1 LHKASLILNFTI
13 KLYLCIKYETL
24 NLADYKSEF
33 LDFLN
38 KKIQIKEPKN
48 LYEPIHY
55 ILGIGGKRLR
65 PMLTLVSAHF
75 FKGDYKKAFHAALA
89 IEVFHNFTLV
99 HDDIMD
105 EAPIRRGKTT
115 VHKKWDLNRGILSG
129 DAMMLMTNQLM
140 EHYESKKFKDLMVL
154 FNKTALEVCEGQQ
167 YDVDFE
173 TRNDVSID
181 EYKTMITY
189 KTAVLV
195 ACSLKMGAIIADV
208 EKQDAEFI
216 YNYGLNLGI
225 AFQLQDDYLD
235 TFGDPETFGKQIGG
249 DILENKKTF
258 LYLKLLEV
266 INDDDKKSLLKWFST
281 DEKSDKKIKEVTVL
295 YTKYNIPTIVKL
307 EIDKYTQLSYKS
319 LQNTTMNNEGKQF
332 FTQLGDDLL
341 HRTV

>member
-1 LHKASLILNFTI
+1 
-13 KLYLCIKYETL
+13 L
-24 NLADYKSEF
+24 NLAAYKQEF
-33 LDFLN
+33 LVYLE
-38 KKIQIKEPKN
+38 KEIQVKEPKN

-55 ILGIGGKRLR
+55 ILQIGGKRLR
-65 PMLTLVSAHF
+65 PLLTLVSCNYF
-75 FKGDYKKAFHAALA
+75 NGQYKNALPAALA

-140 EHYESKKFKDLMVL
+140 EHYEPKKFKGLMVL

-173 TRNDVSID
+173 NRKDVSIP
-181 EYKTMITY
+181 EYIKMITY

-195 ACSLKMGAIIADV
+195 ACSLKMGAIIANTEV
-208 EKQDAEFI
+208 NDANLI
-216 YNYGLNLGI
+216 YDYGLQLGI

-235 TFGDPETFGKQIGG
+235 TFGDVATFGKQIGG

-266 INDDDKKSLLKWFST
+266 ISDKDKLILLKWFKT
-281 DEKSDKKIKEVTVL
+281 KDKSDKKVKEVTNL
-295 YTKYNIPTIVKL
+295 YIKYGISEMIKQ
-307 EIDKYTQLSYKS
+307 EIDIYTQSSYKS
-319 LQNTTMNNEGKQF
+319 LQNTSMNNEGKIF
-332 FTQLGDDLL
+332 FTQLGNNLL
-341 HRTV
+341 NRTV

>member
-1 LHKASLILNFTI
+1 
-13 KLYLCIKYETL
+13 L
-24 NLADYKSEF
+24 NLSDYKKEF
-33 LDFLN
+33 LTYLN
-38 KKIQIKEPKN
+38 KEIQVKEPIN

-55 ILGIGGKRLR
+55 ILQIGGKRLR
-65 PMLTLVSAHF
+65 PILTLVSAHF
-75 FKGDYKKAFHAALA
+75 FKGEYKKALPAALA

-140 EHYESKKFKDLMVL
+140 ESYEPNKFKELMVL

-173 TRNDVSID
+173 TRTDVTIS
-181 EYKTMITY
+181 EYIKMITY

-208 EKQDAEFI
+208 DVKNANLI
-216 YNYGLNLGI
+216 YDYGLNLGI

-235 TFGDPETFGKQIGG
+235 TFGDEASFGKLIGG

-266 INDDDKKSLLKWFST
+266 ISEEDKKELLKWYSIT
-281 DEKSDKKIKEVTVL
+281 EKSDEKIKAVTLL
-295 YTKYNIPTIVKL
+295 YNKYKIQELLKEEITSYTNI
-307 EIDKYTQLSYKS
+307 SYKS
-319 LQNTTMNNEGKQF
+319 LENTSLENEGKVF
-332 FTQLGDDLL
+332 FRKLGNDLL
-341 HRTV
+341 NRTV

>member
-1 LHKASLILNFTI
+1 M
-13 KLYLCIKYETL
+13 
-24 NLADYKSEF
+24 NLTDYKNEF
-33 LDFLN
+33 LAYLD
-38 KKIQIKEPKN
+38 KEIKIKEPKN

-55 ILGIGGKRLR
+55 ILQIGGKRLR
-65 PMLTLVSAHF
+65 PILTLVSNHF
-75 FKGDYKKAFHAALA
+75 FNGNYKDALPASLA

-129 DAMMLMTNQLM
+129 DAMMLITNQLM
-140 EHYESKKFKDLMVL
+140 EHYEPQKFKDLMVL

-181 EYKTMITY
+181 EYIKMITY

-195 ACSLKMGAIIADV
+195 ACSLKMGAIIADANDTDLL
-208 EKQDAEFI
+208 EI

-235 TFGDPETFGKQIGG
+235 TFGDPKTFGKRIGG

-266 INDDDKKSLLKWFST
+266 IKDTDKKIVLNWYAT
-281 DEKSDKKIKEVTVL
+281 EEKSDKKIAEITAL
-295 YTKYNIPTIVKL
+295 YQKYDIPNIVKK
-307 EIDKYTQLSYKS
+307 EIDFYTNLSYKS
-319 LQNTTMNNEGKQF
+319 LEKTAISKEGKQF
-332 FTQLGDDLL
+332 FTTLGNDLL
-341 HRTV
+341 KRTV

>member
-1 LHKASLILNFTI
+1 M
-13 KLYLCIKYETL
+13 
-24 NLADYKSEF
+24 NLSDYKKEF
-33 LDFLN
+33 LTYLN
-38 KKIQIKEPKN
+38 KEIQVKEPIN

-55 ILGIGGKRLR
+55 ILQIGGKRLR
-65 PMLTLVSAHF
+65 PILTLVSAHF
-75 FKGDYKKAFHAALA
+75 FKGAYKKALPAALA

-140 EHYESKKFKDLMVL
+140 ESYEPNKFKELMVL

-173 TRNDVSID
+173 TRTDVTIS
-181 EYKTMITY
+181 EYIKMITY

-208 EKQDAEFI
+208 DVKNANLI
-216 YNYGLNLGI
+216 YDYGLNLGI

-235 TFGDPETFGKQIGG
+235 TFGDEASFGKLIGG

-266 INDDDKKSLLKWFST
+266 ISEEDKKELLKWYSIT
-281 DEKSDKKIKEVTVL
+281 EKSDEKIKAVTLL
-295 YTKYNIPTIVKL
+295 YSKYKIQESLKEEITSYTNI
-307 EIDKYTQLSYKS
+307 SYKS
-319 LQNTTMNNEGKQF
+319 LENTSLGNEGKVF
-332 FTQLGDDLL
+332 FKKLGNDLL
-341 HRTV
+341 NRTV

>member
-1 LHKASLILNFTI
+1 M
-13 KLYLCIKYETL
+13 
-24 NLADYKSEF
+24 NLTDYKQEF
-33 LDFLN
+33 LTYLN
-38 KKIQIKEPKN
+38 EKIQVKEPKN

-55 ILGIGGKRLR
+55 ILQIGGKRLR
-65 PMLTLVSAHF
+65 PILTLVSNHF
-75 FKGDYKKAFHAALA
+75 FNGNYKDALPAALA

-105 EAPIRRGKTT
+105 EAPLRRGKTT

-140 EHYESKKFKDLMVL
+140 EHYEPKKFKELMVL

-173 TRNDVSID
+173 NRNDVSID
-181 EYKTMITY
+181 AYKTMITY

-195 ACSLKMGAIIADV
+195 ACSLKMGAIIAGAD
-208 EKQDAEFI
+208 KKDAQLI

-235 TFGDPETFGKQIGG
+235 TFGNSETFGKLIGG

-266 INDDDKKSLLKWFST
+266 INNEDKKTLLQWFSIT
-281 DEKSDKKIKEVTVL
+281 EKSDKKIDEVTAL
-295 YTKYNIPTIVKL
+295 YQKYDIPKIVKQ
-307 EIDKYTQLSYKS
+307 EIDKYTNLSYFS
-319 LQNTTMNNEGKQF
+319 LEKTSINKEGKQF
-332 FTQLGDDLL
+332 FINLGNDLL
-341 HRTV
+341 NRTV

>member
-1 LHKASLILNFTI
+1 M
-13 KLYLCIKYETL
+13 
-24 NLADYKSEF
+24 NLAAYKQEF
-33 LDFLN
+33 LVYLE
-38 KKIQIKEPKN
+38 KEIQVKEPKN

-55 ILGIGGKRLR
+55 ILQIGGKRLR
-65 PMLTLVSAHF
+65 PLLTLVSCNYF
-75 FKGDYKKAFHAALA
+75 NGQYKNALPAALA

-140 EHYESKKFKDLMVL
+140 EHYEPKKFKGLMVL

-173 TRNDVSID
+173 NRKDVSIP
-181 EYKTMITY
+181 EYIKMITY

-195 ACSLKMGAIIADV
+195 ACSLKMGAIIANTEV
-208 EKQDAEFI
+208 NDANLI
-216 YNYGLNLGI
+216 YDYGLQLGI

-235 TFGDPETFGKQIGG
+235 TFGDVATFGKQIGG

-266 INDDDKKSLLKWFST
+266 ISDKDKLILLKWFKT
-281 DEKSDKKIKEVTVL
+281 KDKSDKKVKEVTNL
-295 YTKYNIPTIVKL
+295 YIKYGISEMIKQ
-307 EIDKYTQLSYKS
+307 EIDIYTQSSYKS
-319 LQNTTMNNEGKQF
+319 LQNTSMNNEGKIF
-332 FTQLGDDLL
+332 FTQLGNNLL
-341 HRTV
+341 NRTV